1 MRPAEPGLRT
11 IVIGLGSPLMGDDG
25 LGIVALER
33 LRSLA
38 PESVEL
44 IDGGTWGMNLLHL
57 VEGADRLLL
66 LDAID
71 AGKAAGEPIEL
82 VNAEVPRYFAAKL
95 SPHEIDLRD
104 VLALAELRGSLPAEI
119 VALGVQPGEIAMGTE
134 LTPPVSAA
142 IDALVERAADR
153 LARWETP
160 LTASRP

>member
-1 MRPAEPGLRT
+1 MPPDEVRT

-33 LRSLA
+33 LRPFA
-38 PESVEL
+38 RDTVEL

-57 VEGADRLLL
+57 VESADRLLL

-71 AGKAAGEPIEL
+71 AGKAPGEPIEL
-82 VNAEVPRYFAAKL
+82 VDAEVPRYFAAKL

-104 VLALAELRGSLPAEI
+104 VLALAELRGALPGEI
-119 VALGVQPGEIAMGTE
+119 VALGIQPGEVVMGTE
-134 LTPPVSAA
+134 LTAPVAAA

-153 LARWETP
+153 LARWGAP
-160 LTASRP
+160 VAAA